1 MSAFSLIISI
11 VPHDKGEKLTKAA
24 VESGSGGGTVLM
36 GRSLAKSN
44 LGAILGGGETTKDLI
59 YMVVSEEKKSEIMRA
74 IFTATEHEKSN
85 FGEIF
90 TLNVDNL
97 MKAGVIYGETQSEKS
112 EGGEKMN
119 KDNAAVVEPVETTKN
134 KGHFD
139 VSTSLNNHRLNDQ
152 SRDMITV
159 IVNKGFADDVMFA
172 ARKAGATGGTVI
184 TARGTAR
191 EDDEK
196 FFGVHIVPEKDMLV
210 IVVEHEKKAEVLA
223 AIQDVKCLKE
233 PGMGIAFSSPVE
245 EFATLGKKK

>member
-24 VESGSGGGTVLM
+24 VDAGCGGGTVLM
-36 GRSLAKSN
+36 GRALAKSN
-44 LGAILGGGETTKDLI
+44 FGAILGAGETTKDLI
-59 YMVVSEEKKSEIMRA
+59 YTVVEESKKTTILNA
-74 IFTATEHEKSN
+74 IFGATSHEKSN

-97 MKAGVIYGETQSEKS
+97 LKAGVIFGETPNAPSETTDETQEEKS
-112 EGGEKMN
+112 EGAEKMN
-119 KDNAAVVEPVETTKN
+119 AMNDTNAK
-134 KGHFD
+134 
-139 VSTSLNNHRLNDQ
+139 

-184 TARGTAR
+184 NARGTAR

-196 FFGVHIVPEKDMLV
+196 FFGVHIVPEKDMLI
-210 IVVEHEKKAEVLA
+210 IVVEHEKKAAVLA
-223 AIQDVKCLKE
+223 SIQELKCLKE
-233 PGMGIAFSSPVE
+233 PGMGIAFSSPVSD
-245 EFATLGKKK
+245 FALLGKKK